1 LTVKCAEQIGKP
13 HLCVQVDEDHLLEAL
28 ANDVR
33 RWLREGRFRTLN
45 VFGPREI
52 KRPGIYAIT
61 RLLLDRVLIRTGN

>member
-1 LTVKCAEQIGKP
+1 VKCAEQLGKP

-33 RWLREGRFRTLN
+33 RWLREGRFHTLN
-45 VFGPREI
+45 VAGPRET

-61 RLLLDRVLIRTGN
+61 RLLLDWVLIGTGN